1 MPVVARRDPQS
12 SSPDPQPFGASSMNI
27 LPKGLAAAAALI
39 AIGTLA
45 TAHAETGE
53 NAEELY
59 KTNCLKC
66 HGSEIYTREG
76 RIIDS
81 FDGLERQVQRCET
94 ALGLRWFDE
103 DIKDVAAYLN
113 HHFYRFER

>member
-1 MPVVARRDPQS
+1 MKIQSIFLGVGTAVFLALGSVAAQA
-12 SSPDPQPFGASSMNI
+12 QPS
-27 LPKGLAAAAALI
+27 
-39 AIGTLA
+39 
-45 TAHAETGE
+45 E

-59 KTNCLKC
+59 EENCLSC

-76 RIIDS
+76 RMVTS
-81 FDGLERQVQRCET
+81 LEGLERQVQRCET

-113 HHFYRFER
+113 HHFYQFER